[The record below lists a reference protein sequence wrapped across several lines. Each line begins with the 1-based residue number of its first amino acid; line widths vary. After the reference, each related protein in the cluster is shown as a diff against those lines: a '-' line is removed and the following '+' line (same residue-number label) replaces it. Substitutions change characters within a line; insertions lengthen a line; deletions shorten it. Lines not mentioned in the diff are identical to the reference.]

1 MGWAIK
7 VGMFLSEDCIINIKY
22 YASTKDKLLSIFQ
35 VTWSYFLLMH
45 LMVIWLNMQEG
56 ILQNSSKDEKR
67 AWVEIE

>member
-1 MGWAIK
+1 M
-7 VGMFLSEDCIINIKY
+7 NIKY
-22 YASTKDKLLSIFQ
+22 DTSTKDKLLSIFQ